1 MALTLNHV
9 DDKTLE
15 LACDDRLLFGYVYHP
30 PLDPTEC
37 IRPYFHPLCALHGQP
52 VTAYRPHDHRW
63 HNGLS
68 MTCADLN
75 KDNFWGGPTYV
86 RDRGYVHLDNHGRI
100 EHVDWQTTHCGDDRA
115 ELVEQL
121 RWLARD
127 GRTVIEDRRRITCT
141 VHAPQNYWVLDH
153 HFELTAGEPLEFGSP
168 TTNGRHNAGYGGL
181 FWRGPRC
188 FQGGQVHVEEPDM
201 PADDIMGAASP
212 WLAYV
217 AKHDQVDDQTTLVFI
232 DSPAN
237 PRYPNKWFLRNT
249 ATPMVCFALMFDRVY
264 ELPRGDTLTLDYRM
278 VIAGEAW
285 SRQRI
290 EQYLAR
296 NPWQPAIA

>member
-1 MALTLNHV
+1 MALTLAKI
-9 DDKTLE
+9 DDQALE
-15 LACDDRLLFGYVYHP
+15 LACDDQLLFRYLYRP
-30 PLDPTEC
+30 QLDPTEC

-68 MTCADLN
+68 LTCADLN

-86 RDRGYVHLDNHGRI
+86 RDKGYLHLDNHGRI
-100 EHVDWQTTHCGDDRA
+100 EHVDWQAPNCSDDTA

-121 RWLARD
+121 QWLARD
-127 GRTVIEDRRRITCT
+127 GRSVIDDRRRIVCQ
-141 VHAPQNYWVLDH
+141 VFPQQNYWLLDH
-153 HFELTAGEPLEFGSP
+153 HFELTAREPLQFGSP
-168 TTNGRHNAGYGGL
+168 TTNGRDNAGYGGL

-188 FQGGQVHVEEPDM
+188 FQGGQVFIDVPGVSAE
-201 PADDIMGAASP
+201 DIMGTTSA

-217 AKHDQVDDQTTLVFI
+217 AKHDEVDAETTLLFI

-237 PRYPNKWFLRNT
+237 PRHPNKWFVRNT
-249 ATPMVCFALMFDRVY
+249 ASPMVCFALMFDQVY
-264 ELPRGDTLTLDYRM
+264 ELPQGATLTLDYRM
-278 VIAGEAW
+278 VIAAEAW

-290 EQYLAR
+290 ERYLAE
-296 NPWQPAIA
+296 NQW